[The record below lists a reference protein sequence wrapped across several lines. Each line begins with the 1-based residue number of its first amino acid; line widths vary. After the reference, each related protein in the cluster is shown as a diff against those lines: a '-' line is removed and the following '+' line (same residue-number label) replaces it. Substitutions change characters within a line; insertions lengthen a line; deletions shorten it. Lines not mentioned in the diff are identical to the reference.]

1 MIIIKSLPI
10 FFAVEFPS
18 TTERMLTEE
27 MLTEEMLTEEIL
39 TEEMLLLP
47 VTGKSSFPS
56 VISGGVAI
64 VIIVLLAMGVALAI
78 ILRFL

>member
-18 TTERMLTEE
+18 TKER

>member
-18 TTERMLTEE
+18 TTER